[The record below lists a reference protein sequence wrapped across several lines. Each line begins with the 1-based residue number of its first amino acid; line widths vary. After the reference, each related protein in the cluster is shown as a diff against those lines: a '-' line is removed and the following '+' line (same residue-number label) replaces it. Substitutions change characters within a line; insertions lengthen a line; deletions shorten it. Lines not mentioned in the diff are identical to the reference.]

1 MFKRCAQYHFIAQ
14 ALSARSDKLI
24 PQRRDKSQFV
34 SPAGLAA
41 ALLWLFW
48 PWLWKWRTESSCPG
62 VWGHRGVRC
71 GCITINEHQFI
82 NQFLS
87 NFGFL
92 LLFLCV
98 AVTPRSRAGLGQEN
112 GPGFLSRDQ
121 ATKYWWNETYEWQ
134 QTFFPM
140 HYSMQYL
147 VEIWSVLGLV
157 NLLNNEQ
164 GMT

>member
-62 VWGHRGVRC
+62 VWGQGGVWC

-87 NFGFL
+87 KFGFL

-98 AVTPRSRAGLGQEN
+98 AVTPRSRAGLGQKI
-112 GPGFLSRDQ
+112 GPGILRREPGHQVLMEWRLWMTTNFCPCIILCS
-121 ATKYWWNETYEWQ
+121 TWWKPEA
-134 QTFFPM
+134 
-140 HYSMQYL
+140 SL
-147 VEIWSVLGLV
+147 V
-157 NLLNNEQ
+157 
-164 GMT
+164 